1 MKTAS
6 QVKLIP
12 QTEEGIEQAVWVFE
26 DEIPS
31 KFQNAYEN
39 IKQVYQ
45 SL

>member
-6 QVKLIP
+6 TVTLTP
-12 QTEEGIEQAVWVFE
+12 QLNEGIEQAVWVLE
-26 DEIPS
+26 KEIPQ
-31 KFQNAYEN
+31 KFENAYEN

>member
-6 QVKLIP
+6 DLKLIP
-12 QTEEGIEQAVWVFE
+12 QIEEGIEKAVWIFE

-31 KFQNAYEN
+31 KFQNAYDN